1 MIAIQ
6 KALHDDQVIGDVT
19 ALYTNLSLNAIG
31 RRPDTDRVLAAEL
44 GGGALLDLGP
54 YPWTW
59 VSYLYAVASRLAYHQ
74 SMMLLYHHPKN
85 KKAAPESVSS
95 TMLKHT
101 TGVDLDTLWG
111 MTFPNLTAMAH
122 CEWQHLNI
130 E

>member
-1 MIAIQ
+1 M
-6 KALHDDQVIGDVT
+6 
-19 ALYTNLSLNAIG
+19 
-31 RRPDTDRVLAAEL
+31 R
-44 GGGALLDLGP
+44 
-54 YPWTW
+54 
-59 VSYLYAVASRLAYHQ
+59 AVADHQ

-122 CEWQHLNI
+122 CERPKLDI
-130 E
+130 G